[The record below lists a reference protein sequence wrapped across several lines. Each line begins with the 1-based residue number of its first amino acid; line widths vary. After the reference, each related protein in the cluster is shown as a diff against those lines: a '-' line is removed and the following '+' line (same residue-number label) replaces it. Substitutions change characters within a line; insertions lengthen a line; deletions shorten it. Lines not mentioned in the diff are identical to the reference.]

1 MGCQYSLSQ
10 HDEKIV
16 LIQNLLPKILTRTHR
31 SQISGIDKNPKIHR
45 SWQDLL
51 SLYKLKMRMF
61 DRVKWGIL
69 LKVLPW
75 TGLFCIAKL
84 GMHWLGWEPWIFDA
98 LTGALFSAAIF
109 VIALILSGTLG
120 DYRACEVMPSQIAN
134 SLETIKDTNHTIA
147 AGNPDYQSQ
156 PLQQAL
162 VDVGRSILDW
172 LQAGKEFTI
181 VDAAIDR
188 LNPVLAT
195 ILVLNGGP
203 GIVNYIQIEQAKI
216 RSIARQ
222 MRVNHDTDFLG
233 AAYVLLWLFLGG
245 SIVALLLIDAARFS
259 ENLIV
264 SAFMFTLFIYLLF
277 LIKDLDKPFQYDGKS
292 SVDVDLSPLENVC
305 NKLTSL

>member
-1 MGCQYSLSQ
+1 
-10 HDEKIV
+10 
-16 LIQNLLPKILTRTHR
+16 
-31 SQISGIDKNPKIHR
+31 
-45 SWQDLL
+45 
-51 SLYKLKMRMF
+51 MF
-61 DRVKWGIL
+61 MLDRVKWGIL

-84 GMHWLGWEPWIFDA
+84 GMHWVGWEPWIFDA

-134 SLETIKDTNHTIA
+134 SLETIKDTNQTIA
-147 AGNPDYQSQ
+147 AGNPDYQPQ
-156 PLQQAL
+156 ALQQAL

-172 LQAGKEFTI
+172 LQAGKEFAV

-188 LNPVLAT
+188 LNPVLVP
-195 ILVLNGGP
+195 ILLLNGGP
-203 GIVNYIQIEQAKI
+203 GIVNYIQIEQSKI
-216 RSIARQ
+216 RSITRQ
-222 MRVNHDTDFLG
+222 MRLHHDTDFLG

-245 SIVALLLIDAARFS
+245 SIFALLLIDAERFS

-277 LIKDLDKPFQYDGKS
+277 LIEDLDKPFQYDGKS
-292 SVDVDLSPLENVC
+292 SVDVDLSPLEHVC
-305 NKLTSL
+305 IKLGNRR